1 MPERAAFEE
10 TAESG
15 LLITS
20 LTDLRYPT
28 LRVGT
33 RMAHSIEHE
42 CCGCGNAAPR
52 LVAAKPPLMVLAAA
66 VAALLTARRS
76 TSGAYQALAARAG

>member
-33 RMAHSIEHE
+33 RMARSIDNE
-42 CCGCGNAAPR
+42 CCCCGNAAPR
-52 LVAAKPPLMVLAAA
+52 LVAAKPPLLLLAAA
-66 VAALLTARRS
+66 VAALLKARRGAH
-76 TSGAYQALAARAG
+76 GAYQAVAARAG